1 MSYRAHSRAGHDSGG
16 GQVQVRLHK
25 RSDLRIIKCCQA
37 EHEIGDGLLQEEMP
51 VMAVRGELGA

>member
-1 MSYRAHSRAGHDSGG
+1 M
-16 GQVQVRLHK
+16 RLHK

-51 VMAVRGELGA
+51 VKAVRGELGA